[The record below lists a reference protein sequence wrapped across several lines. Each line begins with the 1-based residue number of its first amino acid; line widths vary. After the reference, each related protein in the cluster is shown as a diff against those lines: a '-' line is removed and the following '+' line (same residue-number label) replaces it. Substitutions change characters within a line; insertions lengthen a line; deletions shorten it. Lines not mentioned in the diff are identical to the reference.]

1 LADYVKR
8 MPEGQNEIYYLTADS
23 RAMCE
28 SSPLLE
34 AFKSKGWEVLYF
46 TDPVDEIVVEYLP
59 EFEGKR
65 LKSAAK
71 GEVDLGE
78 KKEIEEAAEKHKDL
92 LGSLQKKV
100 DEWVKNVRFS
110 SRLTESPAC
119 LASDEHDLSPTME
132 RMMRMSGGGEMP
144 KQKRILELNPKHAI
158 VQKLQERYGK
168 DANDPIL
175 GEYAEL
181 LFGYAALAE
190 GSELPDPVRFNQ
202 LLARLMARG
211 A

>member
-1 LADYVKR
+1 
-8 MPEGQNEIYYLTADS
+8 M
-23 RAMCE
+23 
-28 SSPLLE
+28 
-34 AFKSKGWEVLYF
+34 LYF
-46 TDPVDEIVVEYLP
+46 TDPVDEIVVQYLP

-65 LKSAAK
+65 LKSAGK

-78 KKEIEEAAEKHKDL
+78 KKDIKEAAEKHKDL
-92 LGSLQKKV
+92 LSALQGKL
-100 DEWVKNVRFS
+100 DELVKSVRLS

-119 LASDEHDLSPTME
+119 LASDEHDMSPAME

-144 KQKRILELNPKHAI
+144 RQKRILELNPKHEI
-158 VQKLQERYGK
+158 VQKLQDRYEK
-168 DANDPIL
+168 DAEDPVTA
-175 GEYAEL
+175 EYAEL
-181 LFGYAALAE
+181 LYGYATLAE